1 MLTTFQIH
9 SSISV
14 MVCLDVVC
22 CAEYNKTENL
32 KNRGEGEGREPR
44 KKSTFLPK
52 LANLKQVQP
61 SFYFRYNFPLNYV
74 LEFKFPSGRT
84 EIQVHRPPK

>member
-1 MLTTFQIH
+1 
-9 SSISV
+9 

-44 KKSTFLPK
+44 KKSTFLSK
-52 LANLKQVQP
+52 LANLKQVQ
-61 SFYFRYNFPLNYV
+61 FPVELCLRV
-74 LEFKFPSGRT
+74 
-84 EIQVHRPPK
+84 QVPVWENENSSTQAT